1 MNLLWRSLKSLVIK
15 NKLVF
20 VLFCLCQVVSIL
32 SIIFVYGVIV
42 ARAEYNNSFD
52 ISNRQ
57 LHIPLEM
64 PIGREELEQK
74 IRLLA
79 EDEQLH
85 DAVEQYSVWMDA
97 GDIRIKADMQYVEAS
112 PLFVSFGKY
121 FTPEDFTSDNK
132 VVLICEEI
140 AFGDPSYEVG
150 DTYSVMGESYTIQG
164 IFNSFNTAYVEI
176 PYTSLPSVE
185 GIRRITITLK
195 HPVDGDTAREY
206 GKAIKEL
213 WDIVSVELPPASEA
227 SDVTENIFQM
237 SGSLL
242 IALLAAINF
251 SALYRF
257 LLRRRTENGTVYY
270 PVVINAAY
278 SNLGYGEKMS
288 VWATI
293 HKESGDETIP
303 FSIYVAGILNSDQR
317 YISLGSGSNVA
328 TSDNFFSK
336 VSGSRSSPLLLFNKD
351 LLPAEVKPLFS
362 VQSTRFLFFDP
373 TIDQA
378 TMEQNIAILSNQA
391 YTFTLDEIL
400 ENSEAEYNDNMRFY
414 MPFCVCIYAIALI
427 GIISFVALN
436 TLQNAHYF
444 SILYLCGCRWKNC
457 LYICTGYVGVITVL
471 SLVLSFFIYSVA
483 SFAGITEQMGLYFTM
498 GNLWLTLAI
507 IAVLVITALII
518 PFVMMRRFSVTEFI
532 RKYEK

>member
-52 ISNRQ
+52 IGNRQ

-85 DAVEQYSVWMDA
+85 DTVEQYSVWMDA

-257 LLRRRTENGTVYY
+257 LLRRRQSEYAIY
-270 PVVINAAY
+270 RM
-278 SNLGYGEKMS
+278 YGCTK
-288 VWATI
+288 T
-293 HKESGDETIP
+293 KG
-303 FSIYVAGILNSDQR
+303 F
-317 YISLGSGSNVA
+317 
-328 TSDNFFSK
+328 
-336 VSGSRSSPLLLFNKD
+336 LLLFGE
-351 LLPAEVKPLFS
+351 LLIVGGVLF
-362 VQSTRFLFFDP
+362 
-373 TIDQA
+373 
-378 TMEQNIAILSNQA
+378 ILSSLIFHFGLSWI
-391 YTFTLDEIL
+391 YP
-400 ENSEAEYNDNMRFY
+400 Y
-414 MPFCVCIYAIALI
+414 MHEGVPYA
-427 GIISFVALN
+427 
-436 TLQNAHYF
+436 
-444 SILYLCGCRWKNC
+444 
-457 LYICTGYVGVITVL
+457 L
-471 SLVLSFFIYSVA
+471 SLKDYLVVC
-483 SFAGITEQMGLYFTM
+483 GLYFLNILIVFTP
-498 GNLWLTLAI
+498 I
-507 IAVLVITALII
+507 IK
-518 PFVMMRRFSVTEFI
+518 
-532 RKYEK
+532 KYSGSSPVDIYRLS